1 MAGKQLQETSTATTV
16 YHDHH
21 HDHDAE
27 VVEPTLSEGPAAF
40 TDPSSPPPRALAAAA
55 ESAVPLDDD
64 DGGFVQEDDDV
75 GSGAEDEVEAAISR
89 AAQAKAVH
97 GTDQSPAEP
106 SAPAKLDP
114 PMAVSRAD
122 EDSLQGLLGS
132 PRKHCDDSIEAI
144 AWQELLLEDEEAAAE
159 ASTRESENMAE
170 SVKRATSE
178 TRADAPGDPSCSAV
192 SINGDT
198 IDVIG
203 EQDDIIQEDT
213 RDGQMETS
221 LGQLPSSARPTT
233 RPTSARPTSARPT
246 SARPT
251 SSRPVSSRVSSA
263 GQRSST
269 VMRAIVEEH

>member
-1 MAGKQLQETSTATTV
+1 
-16 YHDHH
+16 
-21 HDHDAE
+21 
-27 VVEPTLSEGPAAF
+27 
-40 TDPSSPPPRALAAAA
+40 
-55 ESAVPLDDD
+55 
-64 DGGFVQEDDDV
+64 
-75 GSGAEDEVEAAISR
+75 
-89 AAQAKAVH
+89 
-97 GTDQSPAEP
+97 
-106 SAPAKLDP
+106 
-114 PMAVSRAD
+114 MAVSRAD